1 MQEKCQFLIFTHLLH
16 EYINSL
22 KNRKCPYNIIQNFIN
37 PIVGQINIKMIY
49 VGKKNGEIIN
59 FNSIGKERIVQIIK
73 NQNIG

>member
-1 MQEKCQFLIFTHLLH
+1 MRRKNHHDHWSKSFWMQEKCQFLIFTHLLH

-49 VGKKNGEIIN
+49 VGKWNENEGFK
-59 FNSIGKERIVQIIK
+59 
-73 NQNIG
+73 